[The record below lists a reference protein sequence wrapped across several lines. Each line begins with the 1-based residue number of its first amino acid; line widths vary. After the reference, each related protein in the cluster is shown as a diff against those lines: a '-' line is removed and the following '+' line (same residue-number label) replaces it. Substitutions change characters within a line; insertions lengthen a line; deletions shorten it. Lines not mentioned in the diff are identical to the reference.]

1 MSLSHKVGDIMGSQ
15 KLEGFKISEISEL
28 ARLEFEKKKNSS
40 RNHLGKPNK
49 KIEQSVMRQLNEH
62 KKLLKNNFWEIH

>member
-1 MSLSHKVGDIMGSQ
+1 MGSQ

-28 ARLEFEKKKNSS
+28 ARLEFEQKKNTT

-49 KIEQSVMRQLNEH
+49 KTKQSVMRQLNEH
-62 KKLLKNNFWEIH
+62 KKFLKNNF

>member
-1 MSLSHKVGDIMGSQ
+1 MGSQ

-28 ARLEFEKKKNSS
+28 ARLEFGQKKNTS

-49 KIEQSVMRQLNEH
+49 KVEQSVKRQLNEH
-62 KKLLKNNFWEIH
+62 KKFLKNKF